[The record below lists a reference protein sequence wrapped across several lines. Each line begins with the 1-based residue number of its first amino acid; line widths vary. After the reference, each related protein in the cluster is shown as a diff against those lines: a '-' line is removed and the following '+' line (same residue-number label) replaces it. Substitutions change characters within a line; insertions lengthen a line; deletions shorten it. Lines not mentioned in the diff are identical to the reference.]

1 MVLAVGYDLH
11 ITRKKLWSAE
21 DGPVITEEE
30 WLAYVA
36 TDPQLRLNPNSKGH
50 TVTLDVQSG
59 YPDSWLE
66 WFEGD
71 ISTKNPDEPI
81 LAKMLQ
87 IATALKAKVQGDD
100 GEIYRSANFDDIFY
114 ED

>member
-1 MVLAVGYDLH
+1 MGYDLH

-21 DGPVITEEE
+21 EGPVITAEE

-36 TDPQLRLNPNSKGH
+36 GDPQLRLDPNMKTYAVRLAVPSK
-50 TVTLDVQSG
+50 
-59 YPDSWLE
+59 YPDPWLE

-81 LAKMLQ
+81 LAKMLE
-87 IATALKAKVQGDD
+87 IAIALKAKVQGDD
-100 GEIYRSANFDDIFY
+100 GEIYRSANFEDIFY
-114 ED
+114 DDTPS